1 MRQQEFE
8 SRVLVQVSTEEYVH
22 IEQVYM
28 NSDLDKDE
36 FCKLWRQMNRTRV
49 NEAIEKSKARKVKEE
64 QNEKLWYIV
73 SKYEGKSYNWLVEN
87 FANDA
92 LGKREK
98 AVLNEVGI
106 EIEQGYSR
114 FKDMM
119 SVIYEVRQYLKAA

>member
-87 FANDA
+87 FANDT
-92 LGKREK
+92 L
-98 AVLNEVGI
+98 V
-106 EIEQGYSR
+106 
-114 FKDMM
+114 
-119 SVIYEVRQYLKAA
+119 